1 MNNKCNGSVWVAC
14 TAQQDLSQVVAGSQ
28 IRQTDD
34 AYGKIMGRFTIKVS
48 LSASKPEYITKVRLL
63 EKNGN
68 GEAELIEM
76 YKRKKLRW
84 RHNFSCQLHLMR
96 TTRKPIS

>member
-1 MNNKCNGSVWVAC
+1 
-14 TAQQDLSQVVAGSQ
+14 
-28 IRQTDD
+28 
-34 AYGKIMGRFTIKVS
+34 MGRFTIKVS

-76 YKRKKLRW
+76 YKRKKAALETQ
-84 RHNFSCQLHLMR
+84 FQLPTSFNAYDTQTDFVDFYPFL
-96 TTRKPIS
+96 PYQSS